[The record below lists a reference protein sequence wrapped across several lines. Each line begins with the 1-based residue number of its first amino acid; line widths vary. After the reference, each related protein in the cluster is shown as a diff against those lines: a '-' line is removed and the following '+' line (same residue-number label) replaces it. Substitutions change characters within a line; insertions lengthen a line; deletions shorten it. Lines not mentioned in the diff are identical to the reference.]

1 MRSSELSEDTGVS
14 SVEFGYLS
22 RKFSIG
28 HTGVNSAY
36 LVKPMRLSK
45 ESGFFLLKAR
55 SKHLSNRGLAGR
67 HSFPEGPDFTILVAM
82 GSFARLLGFLIRY
95 VAVTWNP

>member
-1 MRSSELSEDTGVS
+1 MRSSELSENAGVS

-22 RKFSIG
+22 RKFSIR

-45 ESGFFLLKAR
+45 ESSFFLLEAR

-67 HSFPEGPDFTILVAM
+67 HSFPEGPDFTISVAM
-82 GSFARLLGFLIRY
+82 GSFARLLGFFVCS
-95 VAVTWNP
+95 VAS